1 LRQVDRFAILV
12 YCAHGAVPLIVPEAV
27 LDAYN
32 DPERDMLVV
41 AAVGQDSA
49 TR

>member
-1 LRQVDRFAILV
+1 LRQVDGFAILV
-12 YCAHGAVPLIVPEAV
+12 YCAHGAVSLVVPETV
-27 LDAYN
+27 LDTYN
-32 DPERDMLVV
+32 DPERDMLVF